1 MGYPMRSERR
11 AHVERSADAGR
22 GVSDE
27 KSFWLMKSEE
37 HVYSIDDLQRD
48 VRTAWVGVRNY
59 EARNHM
65 RDRMRLG
72 DLILYYHSR
81 ANPPGVAGLAR
92 VASEPYPDPTQFDP
106 ESPYFDEKSSED
118 DPRWILV
125 DVEFVERFPE
135 AVPLSQIREHE
146 KLQEMVLVKRMR
158 LSVQPVRP
166 DEFEVIRKLGR
177 DEA

>member
-1 MGYPMRSERR
+1 MSE
-11 AHVERSADAGR
+11 
-22 GVSDE
+22 E

-37 HVYSIDDLQRD
+37 HVYSIDDLKSD
-48 VRTAWVGVRNY
+48 GCTAWVGVRNY

-65 RDRMRLG
+65 RDRMKPG
-72 DLILYYHSR
+72 DMILYYHSR

-118 DPRWILV
+118 DPRWTLV
-125 DVEFVERFPE
+125 DVEFAERFPE
-135 AVPLSQIREHE
+135 VVPLAAIREHE
-146 KLQEMVLVKRMR
+146 DLQEMVLVKRMR
-158 LSVQPVRP
+158 LSVQPVRV

-177 DEA
+177 EGG